1 MIEQK
6 MVDHLFRH
14 QYGKMVAILTRLF
27 GLDHLETIEDAIQ
40 DTFIKALKA
49 WRTQMPE
56 NPEAWLTTASK
67 NRAIDLLRKI
77 KADDTRVNKIG
88 KGSIVTN
95 IDELFLDHEIEDAQL
110 RMIFAACHP
119 ALNPRDQIAF
129 ALKTMAGFGTNEI
142 ASALLLKKE
151 TIKKRLTR
159 ARKNIKEQAISFEIP
174 DAKQLPDRLARVLEV
189 IYLTFNEG
197 FHSNNQKILIRQEL
211 CGEAIRLC
219 GLVLKNKKTATENV
233 HALFALMCFH
243 AARLESRIDDAGN
256 IIDLKNQD
264 RSKWHFPLIQLG
276 DQMMIKAVEKGKY
289 SSYHYE
295 AAIAAEHL
303 SATSFETTDWN
314 RILGFYDQLYKLQYS
329 AFALLNKAIVLIQ
342 LERWEEATAVLDEIA
357 PDELEQR
364 AYLYH
369 GTLAELFT
377 QTNQKELALEQY
389 DKAIALV
396 TNEAESAYLK
406 QKKKIATS

>member
-27 GLDHLETIEDAIQ
+27 GLQHLETIEDAIQ

-49 WRTQMPE
+49 WRIEMPE

-77 KADDTRVNKIG
+77 KADDLRNNKVG
-88 KGSIVTN
+88 KGSVITN
-95 IDELFLDHEIEDAQL
+95 IDEMFLDHEIEDAQL

-119 ALNPRDQIAF
+119 SLNPKDQIAF
-129 ALKTMAGFGTNEI
+129 ALKTIAGFGTNEI

-151 TIKKRLTR
+151 TIKKRLSR
-159 ARKNIKEQAISFEIP
+159 ARKSIKDQAISFEIP
-174 DAKQLPDRLARVLEV
+174 DTKQLPDRLARVLEV

-197 FHSNNQKILIRQEL
+197 FHSNNKKILIRQEL

-219 GLVLKNKKTATENV
+219 GLVLKNKKTSTV
-233 HALFALMCFH
+233 DVYALFALMCFH
-243 AARLESRIDDAGN
+243 SARLESRIDEAGN

-276 DQMMIKAVEKGKY
+276 DQMMMKAVEKEKY

-314 RILGFYDQLYKLQYS
+314 KILEFYDQLYLHQKS
-329 AFALLNKAIVLIQ
+329 AFTLLSKSIVLLQ
-342 LERWEEATAVLDEIA
+342 LEKWQAAKKILDDIA
-357 PDELEQR
+357 PSDLEQR

-369 GTLAELFT
+369 GTMAEYFVK
-377 QTNQKELALEQY
+377 TNQKEMAIQQY
-389 DKAIALV
+389 DKAIELV
-396 TNEAESAYLK
+396 TNEAEKTYMME
-406 QKKKIATS
+406 KKSKL